1 MATVPQ
7 SFDPYAAIRTLG
19 GFAPLIA
26 YGPNDDS
33 TGEQVGWQLDVN
45 TARSLG
51 NTPFSTKYS
60 NVVALP
66 DGRMQVTLQQPGA
79 HKYDTMEAIYAK
91 DPTTGQWTLQN
102 DPMQAKSRQVST
114 GESFVRDPLEQF
126 GKEFVLP
133 AAAMYFGGTALAGAG
148 GAGGAAGAAAPA
160 GGAAGGAAA
169 GGAAAG
175 AGGAA
180 AGGAAAGAGGAAA
193 GAGGATAGATGM
205 GWGQLAGQ
213 VGASL
218 AGSYLQS
225 RAAEDAANV
234 QAGVAREGIAEQR
247 AQLEKMRELLAPYVQ
262 AGTPALHGMQAL
274 IGLGGQQAQQEAI
287 GAIEQS
293 PLFQAQVRQ
302 GEEAMM
308 QNAAATG
315 GLRGG
320 NMQAALAQFRPAM
333 LQQAID
339 QQYSRLAG
347 LTGLGQQSAA
357 GVGTAGINTGQ
368 NVGNLLQQQGAAM
381 AGGVLGQ
388 AAPYASLLQMPMQY
402 AGMQMAMGRNPFGG
416 FGTQQPAAQPAAQP
430 VSGGGLRAPSGQSWF
445 TMPETTPTGP

>member
-1 MATVPQ
+1 
-7 SFDPYAAIRTLG
+7 
-19 GFAPLIA
+19 
-26 YGPNDDS
+26 
-33 TGEQVGWQLDVN
+33 
-45 TARSLG
+45 
-51 NTPFSTKYS
+51 
-60 NVVALP
+60 
-66 DGRMQVTLQQPGA
+66 
-79 HKYDTMEAIYAK
+79 
-91 DPTTGQWTLQN
+91 
-102 DPMQAKSRQVST
+102 
-114 GESFVRDPLEQF
+114 
-126 GKEFVLP
+126 
-133 AAAMYFGGTALAGAG
+133 
-148 GAGGAAGAAAPA
+148 
-160 GGAAGGAAA
+160 
-169 GGAAAG
+169 
-175 AGGAA
+175 
-180 AGGAAAGAGGAAA
+180 
-193 GAGGATAGATGM
+193 M

-262 AGTPALHGMQAL
+262 AGTPALQGMQAL
-274 IGLGGQQAQQEAI
+274 IGLGGQQAQQQAI

-320 NMQAALAQFRPAM
+320 NLQAALAQFRPAM

-388 AAPYASLLQMPMQY
+388 AAPYASLLQMPLQY
-402 AGMQMAMGRNPFGG
+402 AGLQMAMGRNPFGG
-416 FGTQQPAAQPAAQP
+416 FGTQQPAAQPAGQE
-430 VSGGGLRAPSGQSWF
+430 SGPGITLGGVRAPSGQSWF
-445 TMPETTPTGP
+445 TAPETTPTGP